1 MSLCLSVDASGAV
14 CLWRLPTWELAF
26 ASPSALLQGASLVT
40 NALDARGGGAA
51 AAVGEAFEGESDEA
65 AAAAGVAGLASAVVE
80 AHILTMKEAHRPLLC
95 LYIDHRAGAAS
106 APQGA
111 QGAQKAQGGQGQRL
125 LLYRP
130 FLPASLAAEAAEA
143 SLEEGDAMAD
153 EWGGEGGGTS
163 ACSVRFVRVPFRG
176 LAAASEED
184 GDGISAAE
192 AMAAAAAAAVALSP
206 LAPRLVGLGA
216 LGGVGGAW
224 DGAVVLLCVP
234 RTLLCMVRDAIWPHE
249 LRPPTP
255 GMSIA
260 CVAPFH
266 VASCAHGLLM
276 MSPEG
281 KTHICSLRAP
291 PAKAQPTR
299 YDGAWP
305 VTKMGLRATGHA
317 LALMPHCNAIAV
329 AVSTA
334 EPLPESTPS
343 AAELLDLS
351 PVAQLPA
358 AVRYAESY
366 ERRLLD
372 AKTWDTLDTF
382 GFGEHEWVMCM
393 RQMTL
398 TREFAPPAPPP
409 SAAGQRYPTYVPPPP
424 PVRTPTLVIGTA

>member
-1 MSLCLSVDASGAV
+1 M
-14 CLWRLPTWELAF
+14 
-26 ASPSALLQGASLVT
+26 
-40 NALDARGGGAA
+40 
-51 AAVGEAFEGESDEA
+51 
-65 AAAAGVAGLASAVVE
+65 
-80 AHILTMKEAHRPLLC
+80 
-95 LYIDHRAGAAS
+95 
-106 APQGA
+106 
-111 QGAQKAQGGQGQRL
+111 
-125 LLYRP
+125 
-130 FLPASLAAEAAEA
+130 
-143 SLEEGDAMAD
+143 
-153 EWGGEGGGTS
+153 GGGTS

-216 LGGVGGAW
+216 LGGVGGAL
-224 DGAVVLLCVP
+224 DGSVVLLSDP
-234 RTLLCMVRDAIWPHE
+234 PTLLCMVRDAIWPHE

-255 GMSIA
+255 GMSM

-366 ERRLLD
+366 ELRLLD
-372 AKTWDTLDTF
+372 EAWDTLDTF
-382 GFGEHEWVMCM
+382 GFGEHEGSCACG
-393 RQMTL
+393 R
-398 TREFAPPAPPP
+398 
-409 SAAGQRYPTYVPPPP
+409 
-424 PVRTPTLVIGTA
+424 